1 MDGGLTMALRTTS
14 DAINDLPLFAAARR
28 TDPVTSKL
36 AAAGAREFAGDHAR
50 RILDALEAGPAGKTA
65 IGHRC
70 GLTEQ
75 QVARRM
81 VELIR
86 TGHVERTARM
96 VPSGAGR
103 PECEY
108 RKQKRST

>member
-1 MDGGLTMALRTTS
+1 MS
-14 DAINDLPLFAAARR
+14 DYWPDIDIARRVADLPLFAAARK
-28 TDPVTSKL
+28 TDPPTSKA

-50 RILDALEAGPAGKTA
+50 RILDALEAGPAGKTE
-65 IGHRC
+65 IGQRC

-81 VELIR
+81 HELTR
-86 TGHVERTARM
+86 TGAVERTGRA
-96 VPSGAGR
+96 VKSASGC

-108 RKQKRST
+108 MRRAT

>member
-1 MDGGLTMALRTTS
+1 MS
-14 DAINDLPLFAAARR
+14 DYWPDIDIARRVADLPLFAAARK
-28 TDPVTSKL
+28 TDPPTSKA

-50 RILDALEAGPAGKTA
+50 RILDALDAGPAGKTE
-65 IGHRC
+65 IGQRC

-81 VELIR
+81 HELTR
-86 TGHVERTARM
+86 TGAVERTGRAVRSA
-96 VPSGAGR
+96 SGC

-108 RKQKRST
+108 RRSVQ

>member
-1 MDGGLTMALRTTS
+1 MALRTTN
-14 DAINDLPLFAAARR
+14 DAINDLPLFAAARK
-28 TDPVTSKL
+28 TDPPTSKA

-50 RILDALEAGPAGKTA
+50 RILDALEAGPAGKTE
-65 IGHRC
+65 IGQRC

-81 VELIR
+81 HELTR
-86 TGHVERTARM
+86 TGAVERTGRA
-96 VPSGAGR
+96 VKSASGY

-108 RKQKRST
+108 RKQTRGT